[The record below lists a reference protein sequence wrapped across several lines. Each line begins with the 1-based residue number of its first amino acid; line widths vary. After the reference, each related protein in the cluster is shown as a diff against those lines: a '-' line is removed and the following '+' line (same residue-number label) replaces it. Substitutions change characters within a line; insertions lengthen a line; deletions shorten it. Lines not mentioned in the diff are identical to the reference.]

1 MIQKNI
7 IDASLR
13 VYKFLTLLLQ
23 TREMYQGVRNKPID
37 QSLTY
42 IQENID
48 RHITMEQLARIVG
61 LSPAYFSSI
70 FK

>member
-1 MIQKNI
+1 
-7 IDASLR
+7 
-13 VYKFLTLLLQ
+13 
-23 TREMYQGVRNKPID
+23 MYQGVRNKPID